1 MAEETSMS
9 RLSETVEQEQ
19 QQDGGGVDTTK
30 FMESVVRVS
39 VAGFGGALV
48 GLSLSRRRFS
58 SGRSKAYV
66 DRELPL
72 AWAATCGAFASVVEV
87 SAQWVHPTN
96 AFLNLILPN
105 NNADPSSK
113 EETNSD
119 EIQTGD
125 TTVAWMTNVGLDRT
139 AMEHVVDYTLGGGIA
154 GATFQGATIQT
165 KAGER
170 LASVAMAGMPS
181 PSRSIVGGILPGMAL
196 GLVAGLAYTS
206 LHMLEQY
213 VDTNFDEYDD
223 IPEKREEK
231 QEEKLSDED
240 AKILAKVKNLSN
252 DELQQQIDELRGNRP
267 RRQ

>member
-1 MAEETSMS
+1 MVEETSMS
-9 RLSETVEQEQ
+9 RFSETAEGEQ
-19 QQDGGGVDTTK
+19 QGGGVDTTK

-96 AFLNLILPN
+96 AFLNLILPKN
-105 NNADPSSK
+105 DPSK

-125 TTVAWMTNVGLDRT
+125 TVAWMTNVGLDRT
-139 AMEHVVDYTLGGGIA
+139 AMELVVDYTLGGGIA

-181 PSRSIVGGILPGMAL
+181 PSRSIAGGILPGMAL
-196 GLVAGLAYTS
+196 GLFAGLAYTS

-213 VDTNFDEYDD
+213 VDNNFDDYDD

-231 QEEKLSDED
+231 HEEKLSDED
-240 AKILAKVKNLSN
+240 AKILAEVKNLSN
-252 DELQQQIDELRGNRP
+252 DELQQQIDELRGTRP
-267 RRQ
+267 R